1 MRTAG
6 PAAVRSGYALF
17 PLSEHP
23 YAAAP
28 ADAVSITQEKVIRPA
43 GKVWRAPSERIRT
56 ASEIPI
62 EVNLTDEGAVPVY
75 MKISEKVLHLRRL
88 GMAYATIAERLKIN
102 LWMAKRAAR
111 WGKTH
116 LKRRENTSPY

>member
-6 PAAVRSGYALF
+6 PAAVRSWYALF

-43 GKVWRAPSERIRT
+43 GKVWRALRDSNPRPLDPKPEKWGHREHPVTPNLLCYLLLTQRQFSDVCPVLGCFGVSTIQKLYNKRT
-56 ASEIPI
+56 RNP
-62 EVNLTDEGAVPVY
+62 
-75 MKISEKVLHLRRL
+75 
-88 GMAYATIAERLKIN
+88 
-102 LWMAKRAAR
+102 LWP
-111 WGKTH
+111 
-116 LKRRENTSPY
+116 LE

>member
-1 MRTAG
+1 MQGR
-6 PAAVRSGYALF
+6 
-17 PLSEHP
+17 
-23 YAAAP
+23 
-28 ADAVSITQEKVIRPA
+28 
-43 GKVWRAPSERIRT
+43 WRAPSERIRT

-62 EVNLTDEGAVPVY
+62 EVDLTDEDAVPVY

-88 GMAYATIAERLKIN
+88 GMAYVTIAERLKIN

>member
-1 MRTAG
+1 MILDEVRAG
-6 PAAVRSGYALF
+6 HVRCKWL
-17 PLSEHP
+17 
-23 YAAAP
+23 
-28 ADAVSITQEKVIRPA
+28 DAST
-43 GKVWRAPSERIRT
+43 GKRWRAPSERIRT

>member
-1 MRTAG
+1 MFASSLNPLQPRKG
-6 PAAVRSGYALF
+6 FPPNNLHHR
-17 PLSEHP
+17 PLS
-23 YAAAP
+23 
-28 ADAVSITQEKVIRPA
+28 
-43 GKVWRAPSERIRT
+43 RAPSERIRT

>member
-1 MRTAG
+1 MA
-6 PAAVRSGYALF
+6 SGNVDTPEGVPTLGQ
-17 PLSEHP
+17 
-23 YAAAP
+23 
-28 ADAVSITQEKVIRPA
+28 T
-43 GKVWRAPSERIRT
+43 WRAPSERIRT

-62 EVNLTDEGAVPVY
+62 EMDLTDEDAVPTY

-88 GMAYATIAERLKIN
+88 DMPYATIAERLKTN

-116 LKRRENTSPY
+116 PDRRNGFQ